1 MNQSNIGQKINS
13 QIKDFNKK
21 KTDVIFNA
29 LHGKDGEDGVAQSYF
44 EYLKIPYTHSGVI
57 SSYNSINTIE
67 EAIES
72 IINQTYKNLELL
84 IMDDCSEDGSFEK
97 IDYYKN
103 KFENIRVFRN
113 KKNLGLTKSLNLL
126 IENSSGEFIARQDAD
141 DISQKNRLD
150 TQMKY
155 LIENDLDVCTSRAEI
170 LNSSKKIPGISYYLP
185 LKIVMM
191 YKNPFIHGTLL
202 IKKHILEEVNFY
214 DESFYYAQD
223 YKLMNDL
230 IKKQKKIK
238 ILKDNLYILNMSNN
252 ISILKKDQQKYFAKC
267 VRKNISPL

>member
-1 MNQSNIGQKINS
+1 MINHKLIS
-13 QIKDFNKK
+13 
-21 KTDVIFNA
+21 VIMGA
-29 LHGKDGEDGVAQSYF
+29 
-44 EYLKIPYTHSGVI
+44 
-57 SSYNSINTIE
+57 YNCEATIR
-67 EAIES
+67 ASIES
-72 IINQTYKNLELL
+72 ILKQTYTNLELL
-84 IMDDCSEDGSFEK
+84 VVDDGSDDRTYDICKSIRDKRLK
-97 IDYYKN
+97 IYKN
-103 KFENIRVFRN
+103 NKNI
-113 KKNLGLTKSLNLL
+113 GLTKSLNKL
-126 IENSSGEFIARQDAD
+126 ISYSNGEFIARQDAD